1 MNNRIEISEERPY
14 VLVACY
20 GTLRLGQGNWNHIL
34 KGNSEHLGTY
44 STSPEY
50 TMYGRR
56 SGFPVVGTHGST
68 AITYDLFKVTDNAV
82 VNRLHR
88 LEGSTGIPG
97 DDRNWYDIQ
106 PISTEH
112 GEAFIY
118 VQHGRDAEGHGEEIT
133 TGDWLNR

>member
-1 MNNRIEISEERPY
+1 MNKRIEISAERPY

-20 GTLRLGQGNWNHIL
+20 GTLRLGCGNYNHIL

-44 STSPEY
+44 TTSPDY
-50 TMYGRR
+50 TMYGRH

-68 AITYDLFKVTDNAV
+68 AITYDLFKVTDNDTV
-82 VNRLHR
+82 SRLHS
-88 LEGSTGIPG
+88 LEGCTGIPEHP
-97 DDRNWYDIQ
+97 RNWYDIR

-118 VQHGRDAEGHGEEIT
+118 VQHGEHASEHGEEIT
-133 TGDWLNR
+133 NGDWLNR